1 MPRVEVPLGAEIMIF
16 TDRLFSSSTIASS
29 KYIHITGDRLLGT
42 VSIIDEPLVVGRYLK
57 NADR

>member
-16 TDRLFSSSTIASS
+16 TDRLFSSTIASS
-29 KYIHITGDRLLGT
+29 KYIHIITGDGLLDT

>member
-16 TDRLFSSSTIASS
+16 TDRLFSSTIASS